1 MKLFIRD
8 LIQATIF
15 AVIIGSPMII
25 YLLYVM
31 GN

>member
-1 MKLFIRD
+1 MKYFMRD

-15 AVIIGSPMII
+15 SAIIGSPMII

-31 GN
+31 

>member
-8 LIQATIF
+8 LIHATIF

-31 GN
+31 

>member
-1 MKLFIRD
+1 MKYFMRD

-15 AVIIGSPMII
+15 AVIIGAPMII

-31 GN
+31 

>member
-1 MKLFIRD
+1 MRSFITD
-8 LIQATIF
+8 LIHATIF

-31 GN
+31 

>member
-8 LIQATIF
+8 LIHAAIF

-31 GN
+31 